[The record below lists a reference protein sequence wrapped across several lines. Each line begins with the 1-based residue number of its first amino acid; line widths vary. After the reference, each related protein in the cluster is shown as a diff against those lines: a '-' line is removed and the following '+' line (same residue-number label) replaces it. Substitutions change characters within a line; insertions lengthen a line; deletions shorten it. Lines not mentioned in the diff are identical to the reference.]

1 MVKIKKKYHKFI
13 DILPIKINMNA
24 EESKKFK
31 LYLNKKLNA

>member
-13 DILPIKINMNA
+13 DILPIEINMNS